1 MRIRRVRVVVGL
13 VSLAVVC
20 LTGWMQGECAKDH
33 RENKNAGILLTDFT
47 VTGTRAMSDTELAGI
62 TGELIG
68 QCFDEDIEE
77 MGERVRALFQ
87 DQGYFTVEVKNV
99 RLKAGDPLGIPKP
112 VTMEAEVAE
121 GVQYKLGEITF
132 AGYRAFGADELRQQF
147 PLKIGAV
154 FERGKVASG
163 LESLRKLYRTK
174 GYLDVTF
181 IPETQF
187 GSNATTHLNITFQE
201 GPQYRLDK
209 VEFVGKKESTARL
222 QVEWKLDEG
231 SVYDVSYLD
240 QYIEANRD
248 LLPEGFT
255 REEVQIGKDCPKG
268 LVQVRLVVDAAE
280 DAARAPLKN
289 VPCEDKSEKA
299 K

>member
-1 MRIRRVRVVVGL
+1 MASLRVRAAVGL
-13 VSLAVVC
+13 VSLGLFC
-20 LTGWMQGECAKDH
+20 LTGWMQGECGKDH
-33 RENKNAGILLTDFT
+33 RENKNAGILLTDLT
-47 VTGTRAMSDTELAGI
+47 VTGTRTMSDTDLAGI

-68 QCFDEDIEE
+68 QCFDEDVEE

-87 DQGYFTVEVKNV
+87 DRGYFTVEVKNV
-99 RLKAGDPLGIPKP
+99 RLKAVDPLGIPRP
-112 VTMEAEVAE
+112 ATMEAEVAE

-132 AGYRAFGADELRQQF
+132 AGYRAFDPDELRQQF

-163 LESLRKLYRTK
+163 LESLRKLYLTN

-187 GSNATTHLNITFQE
+187 GSNATAHLNLTFKE

-222 QVEWKLDEG
+222 QVEWKQDEG
-231 SVYDVSYLD
+231 AVYDASYLD
-240 QYIEANRD
+240 QYIKANRD

-255 REEVQIGKDCPKG
+255 RGDVEIGKDCPKG
-268 LVQVRLVVDAAE
+268 MVQVRVMLDAVE
-280 DAARAPLKN
+280 DASRAPLKN
-289 VPCEDKSEKA
+289 VACEEKSEKA

>member
-1 MRIRRVRVVVGL
+1 MSSQRVRAVVGL
-13 VSLAVVC
+13 VGLTLVC
-20 LTGWMQGECAKDH
+20 LTSWMQGECAKDH
-33 RENKNAGILLTDFT
+33 RENNNAGILLTDFT
-47 VTGTRAMSDTELAGI
+47 ITGTRAMSETDLAGI

-87 DQGYFTVEVKNV
+87 DRGYFTVEVKSV

-112 VTMEAEVAE
+112 ATMEAEVAE
-121 GVQYKLGEITF
+121 GLQYKLGEITF
-132 AGYRAFGADELRQQF
+132 AGYRAFGSDELRQQF

-163 LESLRKLYRTK
+163 LESLRKLYGTG

-187 GSNATTHLNITFQE
+187 GSNATAHLNLTFKE
-201 GPQYRLDK
+201 GTQYRLDK

-222 QVEWKLDEG
+222 QVEWNLDQG
-231 SVYDVSYLD
+231 AVYDASYLD
-240 QYIEANRD
+240 RYIDANRD

-255 REEVQIGKDCPKG
+255 RGDVEIGKDCVKG
-268 LVQVRLVVDAAE
+268 LVEVRLVVDAGA
-280 DAARAPLKN
+280 DASRAPLKN
-289 VPCEDKSEKA
+289 VPCEDSHEKA